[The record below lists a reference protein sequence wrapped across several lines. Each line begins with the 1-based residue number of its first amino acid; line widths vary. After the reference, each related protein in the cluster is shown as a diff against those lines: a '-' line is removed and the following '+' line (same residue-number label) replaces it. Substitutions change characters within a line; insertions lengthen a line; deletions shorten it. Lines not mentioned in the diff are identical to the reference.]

1 MKELN
6 LMALVALTVCF
17 LSSCQEEEQREVMSG
32 VEVRFSSQIQTRAV
46 NNQWEEGDEI
56 GVFMHYANG
65 PLSDATLVDNVSNFK
80 YLATSSGNLD
90 PATELDK
97 MYYPMSSAVS
107 FVAYYP
113 FDNVEGYSVNLDVSN
128 QKKYSEIDLLY
139 SNNQKSVQS
148 TSSPLSLEFEHKL
161 SKVSF
166 LIKAGYGIDSDD
178 LSGLTLT
185 IRKAV
190 TEATFSLSDAAF
202 TLGNGS
208 LDVKALTKNL
218 ENGGVQAEAIMIPQD
233 CGNVSVIVSL
243 ASGKNFMYTL
253 SGNQKWESGKSY
265 NYGFDL
271 SDKTVNTSLS
281 ATIKDWSEGQAGTL
295 ESVNSQAWDGTI
307 NTSWYADD
315 LLSMTLFQPEDLAG
329 LAKLVNEGNSF
340 EGKTLYLSTDL
351 DMNNKIWDNPIGN
364 VSDRPFKGTF
374 IGGGHQ
380 IKNLNI
386 SLAANSKVAGLF
398 GYTRGVVKQ
407 LIVNGLC
414 AAETDKD
421 SIVYVGGIVAIN
433 DGTIDACRSYVDI
446 TGKMEYAFEGQT
458 NIYVGGIAGLNKGK
472 VSVCQNYGAVLVE
485 NINTNKKAYIHVGGI
500 SGGNSNLITDCENT
514 RDLIARNGQVR
525 AGGIT
530 GLTSSNTNGGTTTV
544 GDILNCKN
552 IGDIIVETSHI
563 EAAAGGIVGRHS
575 GGSTIKNVTNKG
587 NVKAV
592 LTSGTNIYGGGI
604 TGQVD
609 GATIHSGENHGDV
622 NVIGVSGEETN
633 AMSGGIVGYAINDS
647 EIHQATNSGVATGS
661 MAANCFN
668 GGIVGYSK
676 SDDGSVVYDC
686 CSNEGL
692 PAKWVGNA
700 TDENDFIDKTE
711 HTHE

>member
-1 MKELN
+1 M
-6 LMALVALTVCF
+6 
-17 LSSCQEEEQREVMSG
+17 
-32 VEVRFSSQIQTRAV
+32 
-46 NNQWEEGDEI
+46 
-56 GVFMHYANG
+56 
-65 PLSDATLVDNVSNFK
+65 
-80 YLATSSGNLD
+80 
-90 PATELDK
+90 
-97 MYYPMSSAVS
+97 
-107 FVAYYP
+107 
-113 FDNVEGYSVNLDVSN
+113 
-128 QKKYSEIDLLY
+128 
-139 SNNQKSVQS
+139 
-148 TSSPLSLEFEHKL
+148 
-161 SKVSF
+161 SF

-190 TEATFSLSDAAF
+190 TEASFSLSDAAF

-315 LLSMTLFQPEDLAG
+315 LSSMTLFQPEDLAG

-647 EIHQATNSGVATGS
+647 EIHQATNSG
-661 MAANCFN
+661 AANCFN

>member
-1 MKELN
+1 MKELK
-6 LMALVALTVCF
+6 LMALIALSVCF
-17 LSSCQEEEQREVMSG
+17 LPSCQEEEQSVEMSD

-80 YLATSSGNLD
+80 YLATSSGSLD

-315 LLSMTLFQPEDLAG
+315 LSSMTLFQPEDLAG

-364 VSDRPFKGTF
+364 VSDRPFKGIF

-398 GYTRGVVKQ
+398 GYTEGVVKQ
-407 LIVNGLC
+407 LIISGIC
-414 AAETDKD
+414 AAKTDKD

-446 TGKMEYAFEGQT
+446 TGEMEYAFEGQT
-458 NIYVGGIAGLNKGK
+458 NIYVGGIAGLNKGI

-500 SGGNSNLITDCENT
+500 SGGNSNLITACENT

-525 AGGIT
+525 AGGIA
-530 GLTSSNTNGGTTTV
+530 GLTSTNRTIEPSIV
-544 GDILNCKN
+544 GSIVDCKN
-552 IGDIIVETSHI
+552 IGDVIVETSHI

-622 NVIGVSGEETN
+622 NVIGVSGKKQ
-633 AMSGGIVGYAINDS
+633 MR
-647 EIHQATNSGVATGS
+647 
-661 MAANCFN
+661 
-668 GGIVGYSK
+668 
-676 SDDGSVVYDC
+676 
-686 CSNEGL
+686 
-692 PAKWVGNA
+692 
-700 TDENDFIDKTE
+700 
-711 HTHE
+711 